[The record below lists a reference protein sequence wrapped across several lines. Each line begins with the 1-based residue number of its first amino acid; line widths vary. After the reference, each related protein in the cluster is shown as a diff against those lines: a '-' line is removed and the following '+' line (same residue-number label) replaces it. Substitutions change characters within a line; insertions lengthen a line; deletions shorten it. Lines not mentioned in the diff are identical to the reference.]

1 MNKLPS
7 VLKKIQMII
16 TDLGLMK
23 CKLLRETGIILWRE
37 KQMELLF
44 LQQLAGMST
53 EKEALS
59 IFF

>member
-1 MNKLPS
+1 MSKLPG

-23 CKLLRETGIILWRE
+23 LKRNWNYFMKR
-37 KQMELLF
+37 KQMELLYVTIV
-44 LQQLAGMST
+44 QEVAGIST

-59 IFF
+59 IF

>member
-1 MNKLPS
+1 MNKLPG